1 MVRVQPYIAVRP
13 RPGLAARVA
22 SVPYDVVSTAEARA
36 LAAGNPNSFLH
47 VVRSEIDLPPEAD
60 PYSDAVYA
68 KARDNFARMLREG
81 IIVRD
86 PEQRMFVYRLVMDGR
101 EQTGL
106 DCCCHIDDYAANRVR
121 RHEKTRRDKEDDRTR
136 HILTV
141 GAQAGAVF
149 CTYRDIPEVADLF
162 EQDVNA
168 RPLFHFDAT
177 DGVTHSGWAAA
188 DPEAYRALFDPVEA
202 VYIADGHHRAASAWR
217 VGQEKRRA
225 GAGPGE
231 HEWFVVGLFPASQV
245 KILPY
250 NRVVRDLG
258 GKPVSEILRRVRQ
271 VGTVT
276 PAASAQPD
284 RPGVF
289 CAYLDGAWHRIAF
302 DPDAIDAGD
311 PVASLDVALL
321 QERVL
326 EPILGI
332 GDVRRDKRIDFVGG
346 IRGTGELESR
356 VNSGSAAI
364 AFSMHPTSVE
374 QLLTVADAG
383 REMPPKSTWFEPKLR
398 SGLFVHE
405 IEGAVS

>member
-1 MVRVQPYIAVRP
+1 MVRVRPYVAVRP

-22 SVPYDVVSTAEARA
+22 SVPYDVVSTDEARA
-36 LAAGNPNSFLH
+36 MAAGNPNSFLH
-47 VVRSEIDLPPEAD
+47 VVRSEIDLPPATD

-68 KARDNFARMLREG
+68 RARDNFARMLQEG
-81 IIVRD
+81 VIVRD
-86 PEQRMFVYRLVMDGR
+86 PEARMFIYRLVMDGR

-106 DCCCHIDDYAANRVR
+106 VCCCHIDDYAANRVR

-136 HILTV
+136 HIQTV

-168 RPLFHFDAT
+168 RPLFHFDAP
-177 DGVTHSGWAAA
+177 DGVTHTGWAAA
-188 DPEAYRALFDPVEA
+188 DPEAYRALFEPVEA

-217 VGQEKRRA
+217 VGQERRRA
-225 GAGPGE
+225 GAPPGE
-231 HEWFVVGLFPASQV
+231 HEWFVVGLFPAGQV

-250 NRVVRDLG
+250 NRVVKDLG
-258 GKPVSEILRRVRQ
+258 GKTPAEILRRLRQ
-271 VGTVT
+271 VGKVSAAAR
-276 PAASAQPD
+276 PAPE

-289 CAYLDGAWHRIAF
+289 GAYLDGAWHRVEF
-302 DPDAIDAGD
+302 DRSTIDAAD
-311 PVASLDVALL
+311 PVGSLDVALL

-326 EPILGI
+326 AQILGI

-346 IRGTGELESR
+346 IRGTAELEAR

-364 AFSMHPTSVE
+364 AFAMHPTSVE

-383 REMPPKSTWFEPKLR
+383 LEMPPKSTWFEPKLR

-405 IEGAVS
+405 I